1 MFLEI
6 VLISQIL
13 YILTEFKMKRFL
25 TVSLILFSCGC
36 FFAGC
41 VSSTAKPEPAEI
53 KQELENP
60 VINSELIKIQQDI
73 VELRQKILDDTQI
86 KLENAQATLH
96 DLVDAK
102 AKLTEAKIKL
112 AQFQD
117 RNDLVIQ
124 ELQALVQFYINTRGK
139 YLEQLESGTGKG
151 KGKELYE
158 IEIALME
165 TNIRLTQTITEL
177 YPSAIE
183 GTRNQ

>member
-1 MFLEI
+1 MKKYFT
-6 VLISQIL
+6 IL
-13 YILTEFKMKRFL
+13 
-25 TVSLILFSCGC
+25 LILFVCGFFLTSC
-36 FFAGC
+36 
-41 VSSTAKPEPAEI
+41 VNSTAKPVPAEAE
-53 KQELENP
+53 QVLENP
-60 VINSELIKIQQDI
+60 VKNSQLIKTQQDI
-73 VELRQKILDDTQI
+73 VELRQKIYDDAQI
-86 KLENAQATLH
+86 KLENAQATLQ

-117 RNDLVIQ
+117 RNDLVVQ

-139 YLEQLESGTGKG
+139 YLEQLETGKG

-183 GTRNQ
+183 GTQNQ

>member
-1 MFLEI
+1 
-6 VLISQIL
+6 
-13 YILTEFKMKRFL
+13 MKKYF
-25 TVSLILFSCGC
+25 TISLILFSCGC
-36 FFAGC
+36 FLEGC
-41 VSSTAKPEPAEI
+41 VSSTLKPEPTEAE
-53 KQELENP
+53 QALENP

-73 VELRQKILDDTQI
+73 VELRQKIFNDTQI
-86 KLENAQATLH
+86 KLENAQATLK

-102 AKLTEAKIKL
+102 AKLSEAKIKL

-117 RNDLVIQ
+117 RNDLVVQ

-177 YPSAIE
+177 YPSAMQE
-183 GTRNQ
+183 TQNQ